1 MATRRIAALVLLAAV
16 VPIAAK
22 KQKLSEYLEGTLWN
36 WNNWREVKY
45 VFIALHRPFSPRG
58 HHGHPRSHFLGAT
71 HANTLIRLFVK
82 S

>member
-36 WNNWREVKY
+36 WNDLRSAEKRCEKYKHHNYLIIPNKTIIVK
-45 VFIALHRPFSPRG
+45 
-58 HHGHPRSHFLGAT
+58 HP
-71 HANTLIRLFVK
+71 
-82 S
+82 